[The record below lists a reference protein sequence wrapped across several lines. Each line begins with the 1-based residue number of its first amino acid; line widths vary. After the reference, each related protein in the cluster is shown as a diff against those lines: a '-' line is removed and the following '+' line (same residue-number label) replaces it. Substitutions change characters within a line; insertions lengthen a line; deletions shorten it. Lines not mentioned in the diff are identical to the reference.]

1 VIELAAGFCA
11 VVVATLTGLL
21 LWSVAKLR
29 DARSACVRSERARTE
44 ASAMLDTVPLA
55 AFRWPVGGDSD
66 GYSVQTV
73 AYPKFLTELARG
85 GATLLEAARGVL
97 QRDGTPFSLTV
108 GLCSG
113 GAFTIE
119 GRRAATGETVLWLLD
134 TGAVALARQADDEA
148 ASLRELIDAVPVP
161 IWRRGR
167 DRALV
172 DCNRTYAS
180 AVDAT
185 CELAVVE
192 SRELAPVQG
201 SREQE
206 IACAGIAAEE
216 GWRCVRRHVVVG
228 GSRRLLDIVEL
239 PCSDGGAIGFALD
252 RTDVEIAE
260 TELRR
265 QVGAHAEVLESIG
278 AAVAIY
284 DADQRLKFFNAAF
297 AELWGLEP
305 GWLVA
310 EPSFGDL
317 LERLRERRRIPE
329 HADFRAFKRER
340 VQLFTSLTHRKQ
352 ELLHLPDDRTLLL
365 SISPHPFGGLTFI
378 YENVTDRLALERS
391 CNTLTQVRRAT
402 LDNLFEGVAVY
413 GSDGRLKLHNP
424 AYLKIWG
431 LSPEDV
437 AGEPHIGEIVDK
449 MRAFFDDGADW
460 AAIKRG
466 IIAKVTAHAAESSPL
481 HRSDGST
488 LQAATVPLPD
498 GNVLL
503 TYLDVTDT
511 ARVELALRERNEALE
526 TAGQLKSEF
535 IANVSHE
542 LRTSLNAVIGFAE
555 VLANRYFGALN
566 PRQLDYSHSILGS
579 ARLLLR
585 LINDILDLAT
595 IEAGYMVL
603 ETSRIDVFSMLQTV
617 LSLTHE
623 RARSCDL
630 ELDLCCP
637 PEIGVIEGDER
648 RLKQALFNLISNA
661 MKFTP
666 PGGAIRVEAARR
678 EDTLLLTVADTG
690 VGIAPADQAQ
700 VFEKFERGMR
710 RSGAG
715 LGLALVKSLIE
726 LHGGTIVIES
736 ASGQGARITCRL
748 PVAQRRPSAAAISE
762 LRDEARALAA
772 PVS

>member
-1 VIELAAGFCA
+1 
-11 VVVATLTGLL
+11 
-21 LWSVAKLR
+21 
-29 DARSACVRSERARTE
+29 
-44 ASAMLDTVPLA
+44 MLDTVPLA
-55 AFRWPVGGDSD
+55 AFRWPVGGDAD
-66 GYSVQTV
+66 GFSVRAI
-73 AYPKFLTELARG
+73 AYPKFLTELVRG
-85 GATLLEAARGVL
+85 GATLLEAARDVL

-108 GLCSG
+108 GLHSG

-134 TGAVALARQADDEA
+134 MGAAALARQVEDEA
-148 ASLRELIDAVPVP
+148 VSLRELIDAIPMP
-161 IWRRGR
+161 TWRRGR
-167 DRALV
+167 DRTLV
-172 DCNRTYAS
+172 DCNRAYAS

-185 CELAVVE
+185 
-192 SRELAPVQG
+192 RELALVEG
-201 SREQE
+201 RELTPTGIRE
-206 IACAGIAAEE
+206 HAVGGAGVGTDTRGRSA
-216 GWRCVRRHVVVG
+216 RRHVVVG
-228 GSRRLLDIVEL
+228 GARRLLDIIEL

-252 RTDVEIAE
+252 RTEIESAA

-265 QVGAHAEVLESIG
+265 QTRAHAEVLESIG

-284 DADQRLKFFNAAF
+284 GADQRLKFFNAAF
-297 AELWGLEP
+297 AVLWGVEAE
-305 GWLVA
+305 WLAA
-310 EPSFGDL
+310 EPSFGDV

-340 VQLFTSLTHRKQ
+340 LQLFTSLAHRQQ

-431 LSPEDV
+431 LSQEDV

-460 AAIKRG
+460 TAIKRG
-466 IIAKVTAHAAESSPL
+466 IIAKVTAHTAATSQL
-481 HRSDGST
+481 HRSDGSV
-488 LQAATVPLPD
+488 LQVATVPLPD

-511 ARVELALRERNEALE
+511 ARVELMLRERNEALE
-526 TAGQLKSEF
+526 TAGRLKSEF

-579 ARLLLR
+579 ARLLLQ

-603 ETSRIDVFSMLQTV
+603 ETGRIDVFSMLQSV
-617 LSLTHE
+617 LALTRE
-623 RARSCDL
+623 RALSCDL
-630 ELDLCCP
+630 ELDLRCP
-637 PEIGVIEGDER
+637 PAIGFIEGDER

-661 MKFTP
+661 IKFTP

-678 EDTLLLTVADTG
+678 DDALLLTVADTG
-690 VGIAPADQAQ
+690 VGIAPADQAR
-700 VFEKFERGMR
+700 VFERIERGVR

-736 ASGQGARITCRL
+736 ASGQGTRITCRL
-748 PVAQRRPSAAAISE
+748 PVAQHTTRAPAASE
-762 LRDEARALAA
+762 FRDEVRTLTA
-772 PVS
+772 PAS

>member
-1 VIELAAGFCA
+1 MGHKTVIELAAGFCT
-11 VVVATLTGLL
+11 VVAMTLGGLL
-21 LWSVAKLR
+21 LWTAAKLR
-29 DARSACVRSERARTE
+29 AARSACVRCERARAE
-44 ASAMLDTVPLA
+44 VSAVLDTVPLA
-55 AFRWPVGGDSD
+55 AFRWPAADDAD
-66 GYSVQTV
+66 GYSVRTV
-73 AYPKFLTELARG
+73 AWPKFLAELAPG
-85 GATLLEAARGVL
+85 GAVLLDAARAVL

-108 GLCSG
+108 GLRSG
-113 GAFTIE
+113 AAFGIE
-119 GRRAATGETVLWLLD
+119 GRKAATGETVLWLLD
-134 TGAVALARQADDEA
+134 GGAAVLAGQADEA
-148 ASLRELIDAVPVP
+148 AQLRELVDAIPLPV
-161 IWRRGR
+161 WRRDR
-167 DRALV
+167 DGALV
-172 DCNRTYAS
+172 DCNRKYAS
-180 AVDAT
+180 ALDAT
-185 CELAVVE
+185 RELVLAE
-192 SRELAPVQG
+192 GRELAPAEI
-201 SREQE
+201 REQ
-206 IACAGIAAEE
+206 ADQSGA
-216 GWRCVRRHVVVG
+216 RRHVVIG

-252 RTDVEIAE
+252 RTDVETTE

-265 QVGAHAEVLESIG
+265 QLSGHAEVLEGIG

-284 DADQRLKFFNAAF
+284 GTDQRLKFFNAAF
-297 AELWGLEP
+297 AALWDLEAE
-305 GWLVA
+305 WLAA
-310 EPSFGDL
+310 EPSFGDV
-317 LERLRERRRIPE
+317 LERLRECRRIPE

-340 VQLFTSLTHRKQ
+340 LQLFTSLIERRQ

-431 LSPEDV
+431 LAPEDV

-449 MRAFFDDGADW
+449 MRAFLDDGGDW
-460 AAIKRG
+460 PVTRREV
-466 IIAKVTAHAAESSPL
+466 IAKVATHAAVSSPL
-481 HRSDGST
+481 QRSDGSV
-488 LQAATVPLPD
+488 LQVASVPLPD

-526 TAGQLKSEF
+526 TAGRLKSEF

-603 ETSRIDVFSMLQTV
+603 ETGRIDVSAMLQAV
-617 LSLTHE
+617 MSLTRE
-623 RARSCDL
+623 RARACDL
-630 ELDLCCP
+630 ELDLRCP
-637 PEIGVIEGDER
+637 PEIGVIDGDER

-661 MKFTP
+661 VKFTP

-690 VGIAPADQAQ
+690 VGIAPADQAR
-700 VFEKFERGMR
+700 VFEKFERGVR

-736 ASGQGARITCRL
+736 GSGQGTRITCRL
-748 PVAQRRPSAAAISE
+748 PVSQPATAAPAISE
-762 LRDEARALAA
+762 LAAEARALTA
-772 PVS
+772 PLS